1 MFSKWSNTDKL
12 ASWNKMIETLTIAEL
27 NNVASDILHWL
38 INYLATEC
46 NNSAE

>member
-46 NNSAE
+46 SNSAE